1 MKLIGSYTSPYVRKI
16 FVMLLEK
23 GLTFEFVNDIPW
35 ESTSHVPQYNP
46 LGKIPALVTADGE
59 IFYDSP
65 IVAEYIDL
73 LDATPKFVP
82 EDRQQALRVRQL
94 EALSDGIC
102 DAAVLLVQEMM
113 RPADKQNSDWMV
125 RQRGKI
131 DRGLD
136 ALEQHAKEGKW
147 LNGAQMTLADIAT
160 GCCLGYLNFRRVAP
174 NWSLERPELVKL
186 AERLFQRES
195 FTRTEPPVT

>member
-1 MKLIGSYTSPYVRKI
+1 
-16 FVMLLEK
+16 
-23 GLTFEFVNDIPW
+23 
-35 ESTSHVPQYNP
+35 YNP

-59 IFYDSP
+59 IVYDSP

-73 LDATPKFVP
+73 LDAAPKFVP

-113 RPADKQNSDWMV
+113 RPADKQNSDWIV